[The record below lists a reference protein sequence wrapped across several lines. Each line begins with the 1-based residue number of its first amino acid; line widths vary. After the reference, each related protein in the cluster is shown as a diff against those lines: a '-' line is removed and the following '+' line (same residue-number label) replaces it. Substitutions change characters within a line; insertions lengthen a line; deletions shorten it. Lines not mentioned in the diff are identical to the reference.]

1 MGSSAL
7 KSSRAA
13 NPKEQLAV
21 LNEEII
27 ACRRCPRLV
36 EYRERVAKTKRRA
49 YREHEYWGRP
59 VPGFGDARAKLLI
72 IGLAPGAHGS
82 NRTGRPFTG
91 DASGVFLYAALH
103 RAGFAN
109 QASSVAIGDGLV
121 LNNAYI
127 NAVIRCAPP
136 DNKPLPE
143 EIVNCR
149 DYFDADLEILKPRAI
164 LALGRIAWE
173 QYLRSLVRAKKIA
186 SASAFPFAHGA
197 EFSLPDNLPRIFA
210 SYHPS
215 QQNTQTGKLTVK
227 MFDQVLRKV
236 RNCLGR

>member
-1 MGSSAL
+1 MGPSAKKL
-7 KSSRAA
+7 PRAA
-13 NPKEQLAV
+13 NPEKQLAV

-36 EYRERVAKTKRRA
+36 EYRERVARTKRRA

-59 VPGFGDARAKLLI
+59 VPGFGDARAQLLI

-91 DASGVFLYAALH
+91 DASGVFLYTALH
-103 RAGFAN
+103 CAGFAN
-109 QASSVAIGDGLV
+109 QANAVAIDDGLE
-121 LNNAYI
+121 LENAYI

-149 DYFDADLEILKPRAI
+149 DYFDADLYILKPRAI

-173 QYLRSLVRAKKIA
+173 QYLRSLVRSGMIESV
-186 SASAFPFAHGA
+186 SAYPFVHGA
-197 EFSLPDNLPRIFA
+197 SFVLPNGLPRIFA

-215 QQNTQTGKLTVK
+215 QQNTQTGKLTAA
-227 MFDQVLRKV
+227 MFGDVLRQIRKF
-236 RNCLGR
+236 LA

>member
-1 MGSSAL
+1 MP
-7 KSSRAA
+7 SSRVKSASLTHIE
-13 NPKEQLAV
+13 KQLAI
-21 LNEEII
+21 LNRKII
-27 ACRRCPRLV
+27 DCRRCPRLV
-36 EYRERVAKTKRRA
+36 EYRERVARTKRRA
-49 YREHEYWGRP
+49 YRDYEYWGRP
-59 VPGFGDARAKLLI
+59 VPGFGDPHAQVLI

-91 DASGVFLYAALH
+91 DASGVFLYRALH
-103 RAGFAN
+103 DAGFSS
-109 QASSVAIGDGLV
+109 QPTSVAIGDGLE
-121 LNNAYI
+121 LRNAYI

-197 EFSLPDNLPRIFA
+197 EFSLPDGLPRIFA

-215 QQNTQTGKLTVK
+215 QQNTQTGKLTAC
-227 MFDQVLRKV
+227 MFGNVLRRICKF
-236 RNCLGR
+236 LD

>member
-1 MGSSAL
+1 MGSSAK

-13 NPKEQLAV
+13 NPEKQLAV
-21 LNEEII
+21 LNDEII

-59 VPGFGDARAKLLI
+59 VPGFGDAQAKLLI

-109 QASSVAIGDGLV
+109 QASSIAIDDGLE
-121 LNNAYI
+121 LRNAYI

-173 QYLRSLVRAKKIA
+173 QYLRSLVRSGMIETAGA
-186 SASAFPFAHGA
+186 YPFAHGA
-197 EFSLPDNLPRIFA
+197 SFVLPKDLPRIFA

-215 QQNTQTGKLTVK
+215 QQNTQTGKLTAA
-227 MFDQVLRKV
+227 MFRNVLQQIRKF
-236 RNCLGR
+236 LA